1 MTRPSEFLHE
11 RPRGPRRTLL
21 LLAVPLALALLAA
34 CSTPKPAP
42 APSVA
47 PSAAPIERPGRA
59 VLEVSEAASGARL
72 VLDRAQTLVVALQL
86 PGNQSPDWSL
96 AEAPPAAFSVTGP
109 RFERTARDRNVDEAA
124 GSTVWRFQPAAPGE
138 FSLRFELRRPRSTLP
153 PLQTVTYT
161 VTVR

>member
-11 RPRGPRRTLL
+11 RPRGPRRTLPL
-21 LLAVPLALALLAA
+21 LLAVSLALALLAA
-34 CSTPKPAP
+34 CSTPGKPVP
-42 APSVA
+42 V

-59 VLEVSEAASGARL
+59 VIEVTEAASGARI
-72 VLDRAQTLVVALQL
+72 VLDRTQTLVVALRL
-86 PGNQSPDWSL
+86 PGNQAPDWSL
-96 AEAPPAAFSVTGP
+96 AEAPPAAFTVTGP

-124 GSTVWRFQPAAPGE
+124 GSSVWHFQPAAPGE

-153 PLQTVTYT
+153 SLQTVTYT

>member
-1 MTRPSEFLHE
+1 MTRPREFLHE
-11 RPRGPRRTLL
+11 RPRGARRTLLL
-21 LLAVPLALALLAA
+21 LLAVPLALLAA
-34 CSTPKPAP
+34 CSTPGKPAP
-42 APSVA
+42 A

-59 VLEVSEAASGARL
+59 VLEVTEAASGARL

-86 PGNQSPDWSL
+86 PGNQAPEWSL
-96 AEAPPAAFSVTGP
+96 AEAPPAAFTVTGP

-124 GSTVWRFQPAAPGE
+124 GSTVWRFQPVAPGE

-153 PLQTVTYT
+153 PLQTVAYT

>member
-1 MTRPSEFLHE
+1 MTRPPEFLHE
-11 RPRGPRRTLL
+11 RPRAPRRTLL
-21 LLAVPLALALLAA
+21 LLAVPLALLAA
-34 CSTPKPAP
+34 CSTPGKTAP
-42 APSVA
+42 A

-59 VLEVSEAASGARL
+59 VLEVTEAASGARI

-86 PGNQSPDWSL
+86 PGNQAPEWSL
-96 AEAPPAAFSVTGP
+96 AEASPAAVTVTGP